1 MRKLMVAVAAVAG
14 LALTAGCKKEP
25 QDERRELAEAQRDAQ
40 KDITEAHQD
49 ANEERA
55 ELRKD
60 ANKDLADIQKE
71 ESDIQKD
78 ENEEIADA
86 RKDVDE
92 EERDV
97 YEAEADRSKDLRKD
111 SAGAMTSVANETVQG
126 RVRSTLGDS
135 LVLVVPG
142 KANSELKLKTDDTTR
157 VTQNNVQVDLDD
169 FKEGTEVRAS
179 YVTDGDDLVARDVV
193 IVNPVKK

>member
-14 LALTAGCKKEP
+14 MALTVGCKKEP
-25 QDERRELAEAQRDAQ
+25 QEERRELVEAQRDAQ
-40 KDITEAHQD
+40 KEVAEAHQE

-60 ANKDLADIQKE
+60 ANKELTDIQREEADIQKE
-71 ESDIQKD
+71 

-86 RKDVDE
+86 RKDVSE
-92 EERDV
+92 QERDV
-97 YEAEADRSKDLRKD
+97 YEAEADRSQDLRND

-157 VTQNNVQVDLDD
+157 VTQNNVQVELDD

-193 IVNPVKK
+193 IITPVKK

>member
-25 QDERRELAEAQRDAQ
+25 QEERRELAEAQRDAQ
-40 KDITEAHQD
+40 KDIANARQD

-55 ELRKD
+55 DLQKD
-60 ANKDLADIQKE
+60 FNKERADLQKDE
-71 ESDIQKD
+71 AEIQKD

-86 RKDVDE
+86 QRNVAE

-97 YEAEADRSKDLRKD
+97 YEAEMNRSRDLAKDT
-111 SAGAMTSVANETVQG
+111 AGSTAAVANVSVQG

-135 LVLVVPG
+135 LVIVVPN
-142 KANSELKLKTDDTTR
+142 KANAELKLKTDDNTR
-157 VTQNNVQVDLDD
+157 VTQNNVAVDLDD

-179 YVTDGDDLVARDVV
+179 YVSDGDDLVARDVV
-193 IVNPVKK
+193 IITPVKK

>member
-25 QDERRELAEAQRDAQ
+25 REERRELAEAQRDAQ
-40 KDITEAHQD
+40 KDIAEAHQE
-49 ANEERA
+49 ANKERA
-55 ELRKD
+55 ELRED
-60 ANKDLADIQKE
+60 MNKERADFQKE
-71 ESDIQKD
+71 EADIQKD

-86 RKDVDE
+86 QKDVAK

-97 YEAEADRSKDLRKD
+97 YEAEMDRSKDLRNGT
-111 SAGAMTSVANETVQG
+111 AGTTASVANETVQG
-126 RVRSTLGDS
+126 RVRSTLGNS

-142 KANSELKLKTDDTTR
+142 KANAELKLKTDDSTR
-157 VTQNNVQVDLDD
+157 VTQNNVKVDLDD

-179 YVTDGDDLVARDVV
+179 YVSDGDDLVARDVV
-193 IVNPVKK
+193 IINPVKK